1 MNSHTHTL
9 QEPMRK
15 ITVHLPAQ
23 WLEDEMTAT
32 GLGVTD
38 LLRQALKEMRHRRA
52 CREVLKLRGKVKW
65 TIPYEQ
71 IKAERE

>member
-1 MNSHTHTL
+1 
-9 QEPMRK
+9 
-15 ITVHLPAQ
+15 
-23 WLEDEMTAT
+23 LEDEMTAT